1 MALSYFL
8 LCFLTL
14 NFWVQDLPKN
24 DAPPRVTIVKYKWQR
39 IGAGPTLD
47 ASFKAESDSP
57 NGSTSDPNTPA
68 QASGISDRDIPFFM
82 YSVEVKNEGN
92 KSIKAILWDY
102 LIIDGSSK
110 EELGRHEFVS
120 FEKVSR
126 NSVKT
131 LTVRSRVTPS
141 RIVTV
146 QDSPP
151 TANSTVVEQVML
163 KCVVYDDGTVWQQ
176 SPAWEQGC
184 EALRKR
190 AKN

>member
-1 MALSYFL
+1 VLSYFL

-14 NFWVQDLPKN
+14 NFWVQDTPKT
-24 DAPPRVTIVKYKWQR
+24 DPPPGVTIVRYKWQR
-39 IGAGPTLD
+39 IGAGPTTD
-47 ASFKAESDSP
+47 ATLKAESDSP
-57 NGSTSDPNTPA
+57 GGNTSSDPA
-68 QASGISDRDIPFFM
+68 QASGLSDRDTPFFL

-126 NSVKT
+126 NSVKN
-131 LTVRSRVTPS
+131 LTAKSRITPS

-151 TANSTVVEQVML
+151 PANLTVVERVML

-176 SPAWEQGC
+176 SPAWEQSC

-190 AKN
+190 TKN